1 MNAFSIEFEDV
12 ALEYRLSSEGA
23 ISTFK
28 EWAIRKLTRRMEY
41 RRVRALDGVSFKLE
55 AGRTLGVV
63 GHNGAG
69 KSTLLR
75 VAAGILQPS
84 RGIATMRGSMAPI
97 IELGTGFEFEL
108 TGRENILFNGALLG
122 RSRADMK
129 ARIDDIVDFAEL
141 GEFIDS
147 PIRTYSTGMV
157 VRLAFAIATTV
168 DADILLLDEVLSV
181 GDQRFQKKCNERIAQ
196 FREKGVTIL
205 LVSHD
210 LEAIGKT
217 CELALWLDHGRVRG
231 MGPAREIIEDY
242 RDWVAQVNGT
252 RMDVGADSSPDF
264 GIHA

>member
-1 MNAFSIEFEDV
+1 VTQYSIEFDDV
-12 ALEYRLSSEGA
+12 HLDYKLSAEGA

-28 EWAIRKLTRRMEY
+28 EWAIRKITRRMEY
-41 RRVRALDGVSFKLE
+41 RQVRALDGVSFRLE

-84 RGIATMRGSMAPI
+84 RGRAVMRGMMAPI

-122 RSRADMK
+122 RSRAEMK
-129 ARIDDIVDFAEL
+129 ARMDEIVDFAEL
-141 GEFIDS
+141 GDFIDS

-157 VRLAFAIATTV
+157 VRLAFAIATSV

-181 GDQRFQKKCNERIAQ
+181 GDQRFQKKCNKRIAS

-210 LEAIGKT
+210 LEAIAKT

-231 MGPAREIIEDY
+231 MGPSREIIEDY
-242 RDWVAQVNGT
+242 RNWVASCNGT
-252 RMDVGADSSPDF
+252 SMSVGADSSP
-264 GIHA
+264 GI

>member
-1 MNAFSIEFEDV
+1 MTQYSIDFTDV
-12 ALEYRLSSEGA
+12 ELEYKLSTEGA

-28 EWAIRKLTRRMEY
+28 EWAIRRLTGKMEY
-41 RRVRALDGVSFKLE
+41 RRVRALNGLNFKLE
-55 AGRTLGVV
+55 PGKTLGVI

-84 RGIATMRGSMAPI
+84 RGAATMRGSIAPI

-122 RSRADMK
+122 RSRAEMMSHTGE
-129 ARIDDIVDFAEL
+129 IVDFAEL

-157 VRLAFAIATTV
+157 VRLAFSIATTV
-168 DADILLLDEVLSV
+168 NADILLLDEVLSV
-181 GDQRFQKKCNERIAQ
+181 GDQRFQKKCNERMAN
-196 FREKGVTIL
+196 FRENGVTIL

-210 LEAIGKT
+210 LEAIQKT
-217 CELALWLDHGRVRG
+217 CELALWLDHGRIRG
-231 MGPAREIIEDY
+231 MGPADAVIAEY
-242 RDWVAQVNGT
+242 RDWVAQLNGASIS
-252 RMDVGADSSPDF
+252 VGADSSPDLLD
-264 GIHA
+264 GA